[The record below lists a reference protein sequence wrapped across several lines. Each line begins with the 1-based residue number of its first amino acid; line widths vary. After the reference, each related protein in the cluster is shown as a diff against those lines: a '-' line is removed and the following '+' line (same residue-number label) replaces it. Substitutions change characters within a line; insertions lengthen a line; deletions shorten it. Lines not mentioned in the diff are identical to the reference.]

1 MLDDKGL
8 KIPTYTDLLTE
19 MESKSKELF
28 GENINLSSYTPLGI
42 LLRIFSW
49 FLAIVWQV
57 VENVYHSSFIKDS
70 EGIQLDRHGRNRTI
84 TRNPASES
92 TVFLTI
98 TGAPYYTIPIGSYF
112 ETEDEIRFMTIYELT
127 LDQAGKGTI
136 EAVSVER
143 GAENNVLAN
152 TIIVISEPVEE
163 LYTVTNEREAAGG
176 SNQESDVSY
185 RERLIQGNIAQNNAI
200 LDAIYSR
207 VRNVSGVMSV
217 KIKNNNT
224 MDIVDGVPP
233 KSLNVIVVGGNDAEV
248 GQAIYSSIAAGVG
261 TSGEIT
267 YTATAADGNT
277 HEIHFSKAISTLVY
291 FKVSVTVTEEFPAD
305 GVDMIK
311 DNIISYVGGNSSDG
325 TNYTGLDLSEEMIYT
340 RLFHNVYSIPG
351 VENTTELLAGFS
363 KEDLTAGNISPG
375 LNSVLTTSDAAI
387 EVNVTYA

>member
-8 KIPTYTDLLTE
+8 KIPTYADLLND
-19 MESKSKELF
+19 MEGKSKELF

-49 FLAIVWQV
+49 FLSIIWQV

-92 TVFLTI
+92 TAFLVI
-98 TGAPYYTIPIGSYF
+98 TGVPYYTIPIGSYF
-112 ETEDEIRFMTIYELT
+112 ETEDGIRFLTIYELT
-127 LDQAGKGTI
+127 LDNTGTGTV
-136 EAVSVER
+136 ESVSVER

-152 TIIVISEPVEE
+152 AIVVISEPVEE
-163 LYTVTNEREAAGG
+163 LHSVKNEYEAAGG

-207 VRNVSGVMSV
+207 VRNVSGVVSV

-224 MDIVDGVPP
+224 MDVVDGVPP
-233 KSLNVIVVGGNDAEV
+233 KSLNVIVVGGNDADV
-248 GQAIYSSIAAGVG
+248 GQAIYSSVAAGVG
-261 TSGEIT
+261 TSGEKT
-267 YTATAADGNT
+267 HVATAADGNE
-277 HEIHFSKAISTLVY
+277 HEVHFSKAVSTLVY
-291 FKVSVTVTEEFPAD
+291 FKVSVTVTDEFPAE
-305 GVDMIK
+305 GVTLIK
-311 DNIISYVGGNSSDG
+311 DNIISYVGGNASDD

-340 RLFHNVYSIPG
+340 RLFHNIYSIQG
-351 VENTTELLAGFS
+351 VDNATELLAGTS
-363 KEDLTAGNISPG
+363 QDNMTSGNITPS
-375 LNSVLTTSDAAI
+375 LNSVLTTSEAAI